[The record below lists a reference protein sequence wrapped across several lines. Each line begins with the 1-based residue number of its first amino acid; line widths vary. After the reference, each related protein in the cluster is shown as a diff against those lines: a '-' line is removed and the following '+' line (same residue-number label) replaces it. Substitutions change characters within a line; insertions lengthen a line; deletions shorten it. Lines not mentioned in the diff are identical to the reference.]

1 MGEEKRLSKRG
12 WVTQSPEGDLLLV
25 NDKGT
30 AYKVSESVVAVWNI
44 FEDKTVEEVV
54 NEIASQVDVDI
65 NELREVVKQL
75 TSQLQEAE
83 LLA

>member
-75 TSQLQEAE
+75 TSQLQDAE

>member
-1 MGEEKRLSKRG
+1 MSEEKRLSKKG

-44 FEDKTVEEVV
+44 FENKTVEEVV
-54 NEIASQVDVDI
+54 SEIASQVDVDV
-65 NELREVVKQL
+65 NELREAIQQL
-75 TSQLQEAE
+75 ATQLQEAE

>member
-1 MGEEKRLSKRG
+1 MSEEKRLSKKG

-44 FEDKTVEEVV
+44 FENKTVEEVV
-54 NEIASQVDVDI
+54 SEIASQVDVDV
-65 NELREVVKQL
+65 NELREAIQQL
-75 TSQLQEAE
+75 AIQLQEAE

>member
-1 MGEEKRLSKRG
+1 MEQEKRLSKKG
-12 WVTQSPEGDLLLV
+12 WVSQTPEGELLLV

-44 FEDKTVEEVV
+44 FEDKTVSEVV
-54 NEIASQVDVDI
+54 EMVAAQINREPEELKGVIEQLAS
-65 NELREVVKQL
+65 E
-75 TSQLQEAE
+75 LQEAE

>member
-1 MGEEKRLSKRG
+1 MSEEKRLSKKG

-44 FEDKTVEEVV
+44 FEDKTVEEVI

-75 TSQLQEAE
+75 TSQLEEAE